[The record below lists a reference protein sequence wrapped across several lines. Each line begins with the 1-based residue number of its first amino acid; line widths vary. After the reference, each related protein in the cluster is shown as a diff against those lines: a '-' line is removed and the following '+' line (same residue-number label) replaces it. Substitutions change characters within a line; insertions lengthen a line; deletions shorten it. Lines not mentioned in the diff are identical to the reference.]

1 MKTTKTP
8 LDGVIIL
15 EPTIFQDARGYFY
28 ESWNQKTFE
37 KIGLHYNWVQDN
49 QSQSSYGTI
58 RGIHYQ
64 KGNKA
69 QAKLVRVIKG
79 RVLDIAVD
87 LRKGSAT
94 YGKHIA
100 VELTETNHK
109 QLLIPRGFGHGFS
122 VLSESAIFTYK
133 CDNDYAP
140 ESEGSVNAFDLTLAI
155 NWQIPKDKI
164 IQSEKDQKA
173 PSFQQYN
180 QAPDFIDSEY
190 IKDTHQ

>member
-37 KIGLHYNWVQDN
+37 KAGLHYQWVQDN

-64 KGNKA
+64 KGNKV

-87 LRKGSAT
+87 LRKGSVT

-140 ESEGSVNAFDLTLAI
+140 ESEGSVNALDLTLAI

-164 IQSEKDQKA
+164 IQSAKDQKA
-173 PSFQQYN
+173 QSFQQYN
-180 QAPDFIDSEY
+180 QAPDFIDPEY

>member
-155 NWQIPKDKI
+155 NWQIPKDKT
-164 IQSEKDQKA
+164 IQSAKDQKA

>member
-37 KIGLHYNWVQDN
+37 KAGLHYQWVQDN

-64 KGNKA
+64 KGSKA

-140 ESEGSVNAFDLTLAI
+140 ESEGSVNALDLTLAI

-164 IQSEKDQKA
+164 IQSAKDQKA

-180 QAPDFIDSEY
+180 QAPDFIET
-190 IKDTHQ
+190 K

>member
-37 KIGLHYNWVQDN
+37 KMGLHYQWVQDN

-140 ESEGSVNAFDLTLAI
+140 ESEGSVNALDLTLAI

-164 IQSEKDQKA
+164 IQSAKDQKA

-180 QAPDFIDSEY
+180 QAPDFIDPEY

>member
-37 KIGLHYNWVQDN
+37 KMGLHYNWIQDN

>member
-155 NWQIPKDKI
+155 NWQIPKDKT
-164 IQSEKDQKA
+164 IQSAKDQKA

-180 QAPDFIDSEY
+180 QAPDFIET
-190 IKDTHQ
+190 K

>member
-8 LDGVIIL
+8 LDGVLIL

-37 KIGLHYNWVQDN
+37 KMGLHYQWVQDN

-79 RVLDIAVD
+79 CVLDIAVD
-87 LRKGSAT
+87 LRKGSST

-164 IQSEKDQKA
+164 IQSAKDQKA

-180 QAPDFIDSEY
+180 QAPDFIAV
-190 IKDTHQ
+190 K